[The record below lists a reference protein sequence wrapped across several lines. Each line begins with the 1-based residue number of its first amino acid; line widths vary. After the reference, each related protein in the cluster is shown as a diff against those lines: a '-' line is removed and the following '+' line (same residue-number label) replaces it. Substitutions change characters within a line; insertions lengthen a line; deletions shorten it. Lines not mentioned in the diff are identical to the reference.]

1 MGTPPGSWA
10 RDECGVARQA
20 ELGRRYSMD
29 RSDVVAAI
37 TELAEQGS
45 SSGRRTRMTKTQTW

>member
-1 MGTPPGSWA
+1 
-10 RDECGVARQA
+10 
-20 ELGRRYSMD
+20 MD